1 MQPLYRRKKKQG
13 PNCPMPFSKITKRNY
28 IVLFGAPDSKEFP
41 KLNNKKRQT
50 KETSGNH
57 DNQFTLSKETVTIL
71 KDELQSLLEA
81 TEEKIQKKVENQ
93 CTYIELKLDA
103 TLQTTLI
110 EFKST
115 ILSVVEIMTSI
126 QITNQ
131 ITKQMQLINANMSTL
146 MSQQMSKRFRPSPST
161 DIPSHT
167 QIEIYTQNPEIT
179 TNEAIIIPTK
189 ESLNTDKK

>member
-1 MQPLYRRKKKQG
+1 
-13 PNCPMPFSKITKRNY
+13 MPFSKITKRNY